1 MQSIIDRIVENLKKE
16 LAEFFSEIPS
26 IEAVEEFSW
35 TKLKRVAVT
44 LTEAYAREID
54 NALYEDRSGR
64 RAAGL
69 AVERRGNRRT
79 ILTDIGEI
87 SYERTYYAQRDGLSA
102 DKRQDL
108 AEADRRSEGRFLF
121 ERKQDRYGG
130 KDLTADRYECCAAL
144 QGK

>member
-16 LAEFFSEIPS
+16 LEEFFSEIPS

-87 SYERTYYAQRDGLSA
+87 SYERTYYAQRDGTYDYPVDQILGV
-102 DKRQDL
+102 
-108 AEADRRSEGRFLF
+108 EA
-121 ERKQDRYGG
+121 
-130 KDLTADRYECCAAL
+130 
-144 QGK
+144 